1 MRRPNK
7 NTLTPAQRDA
17 KLAAALAATCKM
29 PDMKKEKIRLT
40 GLGKAGE
47 VIDNVA
53 LVKRAKA
60 RKTTAEHIAA
70 QSRQKA
76 AVRQVRFKARRA
88 CAAGKAAIRE
98 QLAQTMRT
106 DKAASRAAMLA
117 AVAKK

>member
-29 PDMKKEKIRLT
+29 PDMKKEQIRLI

-60 RKTTAEHIAA
+60 RKTTAEHTAA
-70 QSRQKA
+70 QSREKA
-76 AVRQVRFKARRA
+76 AVRQVRFKARR
-88 CAAGKAAIRE
+88 AAGKAAIRE

-106 DKAASRAAMLA
+106 DKAASRAAVLA